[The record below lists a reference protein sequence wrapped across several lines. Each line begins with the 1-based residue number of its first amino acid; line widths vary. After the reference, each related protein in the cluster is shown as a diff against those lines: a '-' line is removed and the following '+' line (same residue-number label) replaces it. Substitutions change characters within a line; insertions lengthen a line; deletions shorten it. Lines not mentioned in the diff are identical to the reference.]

1 MKSPALK
8 VLLLSAVIAYSPL
21 TNASRK
27 YIAERGDTWE
37 SVARKWGLYTEELR
51 ADNHIFPYL
60 FTGLEIDLPDNA
72 ADIPLSTTAIAR
84 LENADRSLEL
94 AREKLEARQYSSAAS
109 YLGTT
114 VALRG
119 RSAAF
124 VLMLQGRA
132 KDGLNDYEDAF
143 DYYKKAYARYSDG
156 DKTLSEE
163 EAGALSNRMKE
174 VGHLA
179 AEQRLKR
186 EEEEARRREER
197 LRERERERAREAE
210 RQARAESRKTKQSSG
225 GSSWSGGWGSP
236 WGMPVFG
243 GWGMQ
248 VPAIPAPSFQYT
260 PTWDNFPQFNWN
272 AAANSIPINWDT
284 APVDMGSTYD
294 MSSPSTSTSGN
305 PRDPITFSDHT
316 CGLCGGKGTI
326 IDNGGTTFGL
336 DKTKYCSECGQ
347 NVSLSHRH
355 IQCPSC
361 SGKGTV
367 RKRD

>member
-8 VLLLSAVIAYSPL
+8 VLLLSAVIAYSPFA
-21 TNASRK
+21 NASRK

-37 SVARKWGLYTEELR
+37 SVARKWGLYTEELQ
-51 ADNHIFPYL
+51 AGNIIFPNL

-72 ADIPLSTTAIAR
+72 SDTPLSTTAIAR

-94 AREKLEARQYSSAAS
+94 AKEKLKARQYSSAAS

-124 VLMLQGRA
+124 VLLLQGRA

-163 EAGALSNRMKE
+163 EAGALSSRMKV
-174 VGHLA
+174 VGRLA

-186 EEEEARRREER
+186 EEEQARQREER
-197 LRERERERAREAE
+197 QRERERELAREAE
-210 RQARAESRKTKQSSG
+210 RRARAEARKSEQSYG
-225 GSSWSGGWGSP
+225 GNGWTGGWGRP
-236 WGMPVFG
+236 WKMPMFGAWGM
-243 GWGMQ
+243 
-248 VPAIPAPSFQYT
+248 PAPSFQYT
-260 PTWDNFPQFNWN
+260 PAWNNIPQIDWN
-272 AAANSIPINWDT
+272 AAASTMPVNWG
-284 APVDMGSTYD
+284 AVPVDMGGTYD
-294 MSSPSTSTSGN
+294 MSSPSASPSGN
-305 PRDPITFSDHT
+305 PRDPITFSNHT
-316 CGLCGGKGTI
+316 CALCGGKGTI